1 MEAAA
6 EMFQQ
11 HSQDDGRCRVFVL
24 ITDNKASDVPCVNNQ
39 PTPDLESQNIKVMT
53 IGKKNQVQLLLC
65 TSLVL
70 FFFLLWLMVLC
81 RKPFFF

>member
-53 IGKKNQVQLLLC
+53 IGKKNQVQPLLW
-65 TSLVL
+65 TSVVL
-70 FFFLLWLMVLC
+70 FFFLALTNGFVQ
-81 RKPFFF
+81 KTFFF

>member
-53 IGKKNQVQLLLC
+53 IGKKNHVQPY
-65 TSLVL
+65 SLHL
-70 FFFLLWLMVLC
+70 FLFLALANGFVQKTFFLN
-81 RKPFFF
+81 